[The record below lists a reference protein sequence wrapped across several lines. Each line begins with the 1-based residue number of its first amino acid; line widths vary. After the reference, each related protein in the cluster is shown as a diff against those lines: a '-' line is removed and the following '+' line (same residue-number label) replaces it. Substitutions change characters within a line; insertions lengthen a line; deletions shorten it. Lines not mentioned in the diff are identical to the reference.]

1 MGSPIFMLLVS
12 LLLSL
17 PLSSFSELN
26 ILTKGSSLSVEK
38 PDHVLVSPNKKFSAG
53 FYTVGKNAFSFAI
66 WFAEPLHDGSRTI
79 VWMANRDHPVNL
91 TLTDATRITVW
102 ASDTVSLSPVQ
113 LQLLDTGNLVL
124 RASETVILWQSFD
137 FPTDTLLPNQPL
149 TRNSKLV
156 SSRSQTNYSSG
167 YYKLFFD
174 NDNLLRLL
182 FDGPE
187 LVSTFYWPQPW
198 LSSWEAG
205 RTIYNNSRTAIFDS
219 SGHFK
224 STDKLD
230 FFSTDYGVGVQR
242 RLTVH
247 VDGNIRIH
255 SLDESAKKWKFTW
268 QAISQPCIIHGVCGP
283 NALCT
288 YVPGERFD
296 RRCSCLPGYR
306 ARNQTDWS
314 LGCELDFSRSCNG
327 SESGFL
333 QLPNVEFYG
342 YDIISFSNYT
352 LERCERD
359 CLQRCDCYG
368 FQYKYDHGSGYYKC
382 YPKSSLLNGYRSPGF
397 GNSLYLRLP
406 KSSLSSYPS
415 IGEDFILNCSD
426 PISLELS
433 RRYKKPQENGRLQF
447 MVWFACVFGGVEV
460 ICIFLIWLLLYRTH
474 DNSSVSPLGYL
485 QVASGF
491 RQFTYDELK
500 KASGNFREVIGRGG
514 GGVVCKGR
522 LSDHRVA
529 AIKRLNDASQG
540 EAEFLA
546 EINTI
551 GRVHHMNL
559 IEIWGYCV
567 EGKHRLLVYEYMKFG
582 SLAENLNSDV
592 LDWEKRFDIAVGSA
606 KGLAYLHEEC
616 LEWVLHCDVKP
627 QNILLDSNYRPKVA
641 DFGLS
646 KLINRG
652 GGHYSGFSRVRG
664 TRGYMA
670 PEWIFNLPITSKV
683 DVYSYGVVVLEM
695 VTGKSPMVGPHDES
709 RDLGETEQRGLLR
722 WVREKFNG
730 NCSIES
736 RLDEIIGPVM
746 KDGYDVRKMQ
756 VLIEVALR
764 CVEED
769 KSARPTMREV
779 VERLLHHEEV
789 DY

>member
-1 MGSPIFMLLVS
+1 
-12 LLLSL
+12 
-17 PLSSFSELN
+17 
-26 ILTKGSSLSVEK
+26 
-38 PDHVLVSPNKKFSAG
+38 
-53 FYTVGKNAFSFAI
+53 
-66 WFAEPLHDGSRTI
+66 
-79 VWMANRDHPVNL
+79 MANRDHPVNGRFSKL
-91 TLTDATRITVW
+91 SLLKNGNLILTDATRITVW

-113 LQLLDTGNLVL
+113 LQLWDTGNLVL

-187 LVSTFYWPQPW
+187 LVSSFYWPQPW
-198 LSSWEAG
+198 LNSWEAG
-205 RTIYNNSRTAIFDS
+205 RTSYNNSRTANFDS
-219 SGHFK
+219 SGHFT
-224 STDKLD
+224 STDELE
-230 FFSTDYGVGVQR
+230 FFATDYGVGVQR
-242 RLTVH
+242 RLTVD
-247 VDGNIRIH
+247 VDGNIRMY
-255 SLDESAKKWKFTW
+255 SLDESAKKWKFAW
-268 QAISQPCIIHGVCGP
+268 QAISQPCTIHGVCGP

-342 YDIISFSNYT
+342 VVTATGSNT
-352 LERCERD
+352 DMTTVTVSITDLATTVVTTTAIQSHRCLTGIVLRV
-359 CLQRCDCYG
+359 
-368 FQYKYDHGSGYYKC
+368 
-382 YPKSSLLNGYRSPGF
+382 F
-397 GNSLYLRLP
+397 GDSLYLRLP

-415 IGEDFILNCSD
+415 IGEDFMLNCSD
-426 PISLELS
+426 PISLELGRS
-433 RRYKKPQENGRLQF
+433 YKKPQENGRLQF
-447 MVWFACVFGGVEV
+447 MVWVACVFGGVEL
-460 ICIFLIWLLLYRTH
+460 ICIFLIWLFLYRTH
-474 DNSSVSPLGYL
+474 DDSGVSPQGYL

-514 GGVVCKGR
+514 GGIVYKGR

-551 GRVHHMNL
+551 GRVNHMNL

-567 EGKHRLLVYEYMKFG
+567 QGKHRLLVYEYMKFG
-582 SLAENLNSDV
+582 SLAEKSQFRQTRL
-592 LDWEKRFDIAVGSA
+592 G
-606 KGLAYLHEEC
+606 EE
-616 LEWVLHCDVKP
+616 
-627 QNILLDSNYRPKVA
+627 
-641 DFGLS
+641 
-646 KLINRG
+646 
-652 GGHYSGFSRVRG
+652 
-664 TRGYMA
+664 
-670 PEWIFNLPITSKV
+670 
-683 DVYSYGVVVLEM
+683 
-695 VTGKSPMVGPHDES
+695 SPMVGPHDES
-709 RDLGETEQRGLLR
+709 RDLGEMEQRGLVR

-730 NCSIES
+730 NGSIES

-756 VLIEVALR
+756 VLVEVALQ

-769 KSARPTMREV
+769 KICQT
-779 VERLLHHEEV
+779 HHEGGGREASAP
-789 DY
+789 